1 MKRRNIFRN
10 KEGMN
15 NMYYV
20 LSFVAGV
27 LVAIASYANIIKLF
41 RVQENR
47 QERAICEEFRCRKND
62 FTYFWS
68 GEDDFYIVTVQG
80 KEYHVKFSQ
89 NNPLKVVYRQELDTI
104 HQG

>member
-1 MKRRNIFRN
+1 MR
-10 KEGMN
+10 

-20 LSFVAGV
+20 LSFFAGIIIAV
-27 LVAIASYANIIKLF
+27 ASYENVIKLF
-41 RVQENR
+41 KVYENR
-47 QERAICEEFRCRKND
+47 QEKAICKEFDCNKND

-68 GEDDFYIVTVQG
+68 GEDDFYIVTVHG

-89 NNPLKVVYRQELDTI
+89 NNPMKVVYRQELEMI